1 MYLYEK
7 MCLLLLHKR
16 KGFDENLNIQILVK
30 MCIHHL
36 AQIKEFISE
45 IPKRLH
51 FKMNS

>member
-1 MYLYEK
+1 MYRYEK
-7 MCLLLLHKR
+7 ICLLLLHKR
-16 KGFDENLNIQILVK
+16 KGFDVTLNIEILAK

-45 IPKRLH
+45 IPKRPH